1 MAGKNAVRV
10 SSNNHGQKTTDNEP
24 VFMFRKLFYISA
36 ILIGLV
42 SGGWFL
48 FQGIQQLS
56 YAAYLSEVQKGD
68 LAFKDGHYDEALSF
82 YTKAAESLFSDKA
95 LLHYKMSNVY
105 YQKGETFFK
114 ELVENPTMIYSLVE
128 AGAEVASGYYDK
140 ALAEIQQMDVQ
151 TIPEDL
157 RWKSYYQL
165 GNISFRKLLLLGEEA
180 DTQKVQ
186 SDIERLFREALQ
198 HYKNALDARPL
209 NLSREDKI
217 LEIYLMQNLEYL
229 TRLFDKYQAE
239 KNKIKPDMAQR
250 VDIQA
255 RVDKLKLLM
264 PALDLSP
271 EADKDQKGGKFGQ
284 GLDKGIK

>member
-24 VFMFRKLFYISA
+24 VLMFRKLFYISA
-36 ILIGLV
+36 ILMGLV
-42 SGGWFL
+42 LGGWFL

-82 YTKAAESLFSDKA
+82 YTKAGESLFSDKA

-114 ELVENPTMIYSLVE
+114 ELLENPTLIYSLVE

-165 GNISFRKLLLLGEEA
+165 GNISFRKLLLLEEEA
-180 DTQKVQ
+180 DAQKVQ
-186 SDIERLFREALQ
+186 ADIERLFREALQ
-198 HYKNALDARPL
+198 HYRNALDARPL
-209 NLSREDKI
+209 NLSREDKM

-229 TRLFDKYQAE
+229 TRLFDKYQEE
-239 KNKIKPDMAQR
+239 KNKIKPDMAQH

-271 EADKDQKGGKFGQ
+271 EADKDEKGGKFGQ

>member
-1 MAGKNAVRV
+1 M
-10 SSNNHGQKTTDNEP
+10 DM
-24 VFMFRKLFYISA
+24 MFRKILYIFV

-42 SGGWFL
+42 LGGWFL
-48 FQGIQQLS
+48 FQGLQQLS

-82 YTKAAESLFSDKA
+82 YTKASESLFSDKA

-114 ELVENPTMIYSLVE
+114 ELLENPTLIYSLVE
-128 AGAEVASGYYDK
+128 AGANVASGYYDK
-140 ALAEIQQMDVQ
+140 ALAELQQMDVQ

-165 GNISFRKLLLLGEEA
+165 GNISFRKLLLLEEEA
-180 DTQKVQ
+180 DAQKVQ
-186 SDIERLFREALQ
+186 ADIERLFREALQ

-217 LEIYLMQNLEYL
+217 LEIYLIQNLEYL
-229 TRLFDKYQAE
+229 IRLFDRYQAE
-239 KNKIKPDMAQR
+239 KNKIRPDIAQR

-271 EADKDQKGGKFGQ
+271 EVDKDRKGGKFGQ